1 MEKIAVTFL
10 GTANAIPTEKRN
22 HSGILVSFSNEN
34 ILFDCGEGIQRQFRF
49 AGISPAKITRLFI
62 SHWHGDHILGIPG
75 LLQTLFM
82 SGYQK
87 TLHIYGPSGTK
98 RNIELI
104 RQLLPNI
111 RVSFEVH
118 ELSEGTALSSND
130 FSIECMQM
138 WHGISTFAYAVI
150 FREKLRIDKK
160 KLAKLKLPNSPIIK
174 ELTKGNDIK
183 IENKT
188 IKASQITYREPG
200 KKITIIM
207 DTAFNENAVKLAKNS
222 DILITEATFSVK
234 EKSLASEYKHLTSQ
248 DAANIAKK
256 SGSERLI
263 LTHLSQR
270 YEHIPQIIEKEAKKI
285 FRKVSI
291 AKDLDSVIL

>member
-1 MEKIAVTFL
+1 
-10 GTANAIPTEKRN
+10 
-22 HSGILVSFSNEN
+22 
-34 ILFDCGEGIQRQFRF
+34 
-49 AGISPAKITRLFI
+49 
-62 SHWHGDHILGIPG
+62 
-75 LLQTLFM
+75 
-82 SGYQK
+82 
-87 TLHIYGPSGTK
+87 
-98 RNIELI
+98 
-104 RQLLPNI
+104 
-111 RVSFEVH
+111 
-118 ELSEGTALSSND
+118 
-130 FSIECMQM
+130 
-138 WHGISTFAYAVI
+138 
-150 FREKLRIDKK
+150 
-160 KLAKLKLPNSPIIK
+160 
-174 ELTKGNDIK
+174 
-183 IENKT
+183 
-188 IKASQITYREPG
+188 
-200 KKITIIM
+200 M